1 MLTRLCGVMD
11 IEQVVMTTKCSSGRL
26 CIIKTSTAVR
36 SKLIVEAVVSSV
48 PNPLPVTAPLKT
60 PEASVRFY

>member
-11 IEQVVMTTKCSSGRL
+11 IEQVVMTTKRSSGRL

-48 PNPLPVTAPLKT
+48 PNPLPVTAPL
-60 PEASVRFY
+60 